1 MIACGWKSS
10 RPQRSEPVRLAF
22 QSDSEN
28 PARWKAALEAAIPHL
43 DFCVWPEIGDPASV
57 DVLLAYRLPPE
68 LHRLTGLKLL
78 QLISAGTDQLAGTE
92 GLPPGVPVARLI
104 EPGQVAGMVEY
115 VLQAVLH
122 YHRDL
127 HRYRSQQA
135 DRIWLEHPRVPA
147 SERTVGIMGLGALG
161 RPVARAIGA
170 LGFDVSGWTRRS
182 GGPSCMPIFTGR
194 DSLPVFL
201 ARNDIVVALLP
212 LARDTVRFF
221 DDAFFGAMRH
231 GSCFINV
238 GRGAQLDP
246 AALLRVLERGHLA
259 GATLDVLPDEPPR
272 RDDPIWDAPNLILTP
287 HAATS
292 PDPRS
297 AALVIA
303 DSLARIAEGRAPLN
317 AVET

>member
-1 MIACGWKSS
+1 
-10 RPQRSEPVRLAF
+10 VRLAF
-22 QSDSEN
+22 QSDSED
-28 PARWKAALEAAIPHL
+28 PARWKAALEAAIPDL
-43 DFCVWPEIGDPASV
+43 DFRIWPDIGDPANI

-78 QLISAGTDQLAGTE
+78 QLISAGTDQLEGTD
-92 GLPPGVPVARLI
+92 GLPPGVPVARLV
-104 EPGQVAGMVEY
+104 EPGQIAGMVEF

-122 YHRDL
+122 YHRDF
-127 HRYRSQQA
+127 HRYRVQQA
-135 DRIWLEHPRVPA
+135 DRVWLEHARVAA

-161 RPVARAIGA
+161 TPAARAIGA
-170 LGFDVSGWTRRS
+170 LGFGVSGWTRRS
-182 GGPSCMPIFTGR
+182 RGTAWMPVFTGR
-194 DSLPVFL
+194 DALPAFL

-212 LARDTVRFF
+212 LTNDTIGLF
-221 DDAFFGAMRH
+221 DDAFFSAMRR

-246 AALLRVLERGHLA
+246 AALIRVLERGHLG

-287 HAATS
+287 HTATS
-292 PDPRS
+292 PNPES

-303 DSLARIAEGRAPLN
+303 ESLTRIAGGQAPLN
-317 AVET
+317 AVAP